1 MMHSKCRRP
10 KYPDDEGKFMFA
22 GKKHNPF
29 YNIWVGKLG
38 PWCYVESVLVA
49 F

>member
-10 KYPDDEGKFMFA
+10 KYPDDENRFMFA
-22 GKKHNPF
+22 GKKNNPF

-38 PWCYVESVLVA
+38 PWCYVTSVLVA